1 MNKGS
6 KIKNGLILSTN
17 SFTRKEVLFLCE
29 ILNKKFKLKST
40 IHSLRAL
47 RALRACGVYKK
58 IDDKTLRLPPS
69 KDQYLIIISKSSLNT
84 LKEIIMPYMHPSM
97 KYKIL
102 Y

>member
-47 RALRACGVYKK
+47 RACAIITIPAPKGGTIKNNFYFYFH
-58 IDDKTLRLPPS
+58 LRLF
-69 KDQYLIIISKSSLNT
+69 LINSIELRG
-84 LKEIIMPYMHPSM
+84 Y
-97 KYKIL
+97 
-102 Y
+102 